1 MPMQVPD
8 IEITDFRKRHQI
20 GAFTSRATVS
30 GLASSSISGAE
41 PITAVGGP
49 GIHQR
54 EGQEVHDNLKDME
67 EMHEFTWILRAQM
80 THFASRVEI
89 R

>member
-1 MPMQVPD
+1 MHVPD
-8 IEITDFRKRHQI
+8 VKITDFRKRHQI
-20 GAFTSRATVS
+20 GAFTSRAIVS
-30 GLASSSISGAE
+30 GLGSSTSSGAE
-41 PITAVGGP
+41 PNTVVGEP

-54 EGQEVHDNLKDME
+54 EGQELHNNPKDIE
-67 EMHEFTWILRAQM
+67 EMHEFTWILRAQT